1 MGDSM
6 PEFQHQP
13 VLLQTAIAYLNVKPA
28 GVYVDATLGG
38 AGHSLK
44 IAESLNENGLIIGI
58 DQDQAAIEAAR
69 NRLQNVKPRVEL
81 VHRNFLYLKEIV
93 AGFNQPFI
101 DGILFDLGV
110 SSPQLDLEERGFSYK
125 QDAPLDMRMDQAQPF
140 SAHHLV
146 NSAPVDELAR
156 ILREY
161 GEERFSQRIAHFI
174 DKYRRDH
181 EINTTGELADII
193 KQAIPAATRR
203 SGPHPARRSF
213 QALRIAV
220 NHELEYLQDALNQA
234 IDLLG
239 PEGRMV
245 VISYHSLED
254 RLVKTT
260 MAEWAKG
267 CQCPRSFPVCIC
279 NRKPKLKILSAKP
292 RVSGEEELTDN
303 PRARSAKLRAA
314 EKLS

>member
-1 MGDSM
+1 M

-13 VLLQTAIAYLNVKPA
+13 VLLQTTIAYLNIKPA

-38 AGHSLK
+38 AGHSLR

-58 DQDQAAIEAAR
+58 DQDLAALEAAR
-69 NRLQNVKPRVEL
+69 TRLRNVKPRVEL
-81 VHRNFLYLKEIV
+81 VHRNFRYLEDII

-125 QDAPLDMRMDQAQPF
+125 QDAPVDMRMDQTQPY

-174 DKYRRDH
+174 DKYRRDR
-181 EINTTGELADII
+181 EIKTTGELAEII

-220 NHELEYLQDALNQA
+220 NHELDYLQEALNQA
-234 IDLLG
+234 IKLLG
-239 PEGRMV
+239 PEGRIV

-254 RLVKTT
+254 RLTKTT

-279 NRKPKLKILSAKP
+279 NRKPQLKILSAKP
-292 RVSGEEELTDN
+292 VVSGEEELSEN
-303 PRARSAKLRAA
+303 SRARSAKLRAA

>member
-1 MGDSM
+1 M

-13 VLLQTAIAYLNVKPA
+13 VLLETSVAFLNIKPA

-58 DQDQAAIEAAR
+58 DQDKTAIETAR
-69 NRLQNVKPRVEL
+69 TRLQNVKPRVEL
-81 VHRNFLYLKEIV
+81 IRRNFIYLKDILT
-93 AGFNQPFI
+93 GLNQPVI

-125 QDAPLDMRMDQAQPF
+125 QDAPLDMRMDQTEPF
-140 SAHHLV
+140 SAYHLV

-174 DKYRRDH
+174 DKYRRDR
-181 EINTTGELADII
+181 EIKTTGQLAEII
-193 KQAIPAATRR
+193 KQSIPAAARR

-220 NHELEYLQDALNQA
+220 NHELEYLQDTLNRA
-234 IDLLG
+234 IHLLK
-239 PEGRMV
+239 PEGRIV

-254 RLVKTT
+254 RLTKTT

-267 CQCPRSFPVCIC
+267 CQCPRTFPVCIC
-279 NRKPKLKILSAKP
+279 NRKPQLRILTTKP
-292 RVSGEEELTDN
+292 VISGEDELADN
-303 PRARSAKLRAA
+303 SRARSAKLRAA
-314 EKLS
+314 EKLG

>member
-1 MGDSM
+1 MS
-6 PEFQHQP
+6 EFQHQP
-13 VLLQTAIAYLNVKPA
+13 VLLKAATAFLNIKPA

-44 IAESLNENGLIIGI
+44 IAESLSENGLIIGI
-58 DQDQAAIEAAR
+58 DQDQAAIETAR
-69 NRLQNVKPRVEL
+69 TRLQNVKPRVEL
-81 VHRNFLYLKEIV
+81 VRRNFICLKDIV
-93 AGFNQPFI
+93 ADLNQPSI

-125 QDAPLDMRMDQAQPF
+125 QDAPLDMRMDQTQPL

-161 GEERFSQRIAHFI
+161 GEERFSGRIAHFI
-174 DKYRRDH
+174 DKYRRDR
-181 EINTTGELADII
+181 EIKTTGELAEII

-203 SGPHPARRSF
+203 TGPHPARRSF

-220 NHELEYLQDALNQA
+220 NHELEYLQDTLNQA
-234 IDLLG
+234 INLLG
-239 PEGRMV
+239 PEGRIV

-254 RLVKTT
+254 RLTKTT
-260 MAEWAKG
+260 MSEWAKG
-267 CQCPRSFPVCIC
+267 CQCPRTFPICIC
-279 NRKPKLKILSAKP
+279 NRKPQLKMLTSKP
-292 RVSGEEELTDN
+292 VVSGEEELADN

>member
-1 MGDSM
+1 M
-6 PEFQHQP
+6 PEFKHRP
-13 VLLQTAIAYLNVKPA
+13 VMLQTAITYLNIKPE

-38 AGHSLK
+38 AGHSLE
-44 IAESLNENGLIIGI
+44 IAGFLNEKGLIVGI
-58 DQDQAAIEAAR
+58 DQDQAAIETAR
-69 NRLQNVKPRVEL
+69 ARLKNVKPRVEL
-81 VHRNFLYLKEIV
+81 VHRNFVYLKDIMTSLQ
-93 AGFNQPFI
+93 QPNI

-125 QDAPLDMRMDQAQPF
+125 QDAPLDMRMDQTQAF
-140 SAHHLV
+140 SAYHLV
-146 NSAPVDELAR
+146 NSAPVDELNR

-161 GEERFSQRIAHFI
+161 GEERFSGRIAQSI
-174 DKYRRDH
+174 EKYRRSR
-181 EINTTGELADII
+181 EIKTTGELADLI
-193 KQAIPAATRR
+193 KRSIPAAARR
-203 SGPHPARRSF
+203 TGPHPARRSF

-220 NHELEYLQDALNQA
+220 NHELEYLQDTLNQA

-239 PEGRMV
+239 PNGRIV

-254 RLVKTT
+254 RLTKTA

-279 NRKPKLKILSAKP
+279 NRKPQLKILTTKP
-292 RVSGEEELTDN
+292 AVAGEEELADN

-314 EKLS
+314 EKLMEKR

>member
-1 MGDSM
+1 M
-6 PEFQHQP
+6 PEFQHRP
-13 VLLQTAIAYLNVKPA
+13 VLLKASTTFLNIKPA

-38 AGHSLK
+38 AGHSLE

-58 DQDQAAIEAAR
+58 DQDQAAIETAKE
-69 NRLQNVKPRVEL
+69 RLQNAKPGVEL
-81 VHRNFLYLKEIV
+81 VRRNFVHLKEIL
-93 AGFNQPFI
+93 AELNQPFI

-125 QDAPLDMRMDQAQPF
+125 QDAPLDMRMDQTEPF
-140 SAHHLV
+140 SAYHLV

-161 GEERFSQRIAHFI
+161 GEERFSQRIAYFI
-174 DKYRRDH
+174 DKYRRDR
-181 EINTTGELADII
+181 EIRTTGELAEII
-193 KQAIPAATRR
+193 KQAIPAVARR

-220 NHELEYLQDALNQA
+220 NHELEYLQNALNQA
-234 IDLLG
+234 IDLLK
-239 PEGRMV
+239 PEGRIV

-254 RLVKTT
+254 RLTKTT

-267 CQCPRSFPVCIC
+267 CQCPPSFPVCIC
-279 NRKPKLKILSAKP
+279 NRKPQLRVLTTKP
-292 RVSGEEELTDN
+292 VIPGEDEVADN
-303 PRARSAKLRAA
+303 ARARSAKLRAA
-314 EKLS
+314 EKLG